1 MLGFSTAKLWAQSL
15 QIEGDWRSRAGLLA
29 EPAPKSGESEGIL
42 AGTLVAV
49 GEEWHA
55 VETLKLGDLVTTFDH
70 GPQPLKGIRRLPLWT
85 GSGSCPLGAMPLA
98 VPQGALGN
106 SQTLLLLPD
115 QGVLVESDLAD
126 AIFDDPFA
134 LIPAAALEGFRG
146 IERVTPH
153 QRLDVYRLEF
163 EGEELVYA
171 NGTGM
176 IHCPV
181 AGADDVTRLLMIG
194 VEEPLYR
201 MMPLDIAR
209 RLVEGLEEE
218 WGAA

>member
-15 QIEGDWRSRAGLLA
+15 HIEGEWRGRAGLLS
-29 EPAPKSGESEGIL
+29 EPAPRSGESEGIL
-42 AGTLVAV
+42 AGTQVAV
-49 GEEWHA
+49 GETWHA
-55 VETLKLGDLVTTFDH
+55 VETLKVGDMVTTFDH
-70 GPQPLKGIRRLPLWT
+70 GPQPLKNIRRMPLWT
-85 GSGSCPLGAMPLA
+85 GAGTCPLGAMPLA
-98 VPQGALGN
+98 VPEGAMGN
-106 SQTLLLLPD
+106 AQTLLLLPD

-176 IHCPV
+176 IHCP
-181 AGADDVTRLLMIG
+181 ASGMDDVTRLLMIG
-194 VEEPLYR
+194 EEEPLYR
-201 MMPLDIAR
+201 MLPLDIAR